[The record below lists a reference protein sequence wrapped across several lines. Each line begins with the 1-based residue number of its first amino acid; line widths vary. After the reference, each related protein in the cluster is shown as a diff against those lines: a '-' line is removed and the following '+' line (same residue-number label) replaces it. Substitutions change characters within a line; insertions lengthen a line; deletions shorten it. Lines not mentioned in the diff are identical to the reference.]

1 MATVKLSSH
10 AEKALERLSRSDR
23 RLFVRV
29 ESALIELTE
38 NPLSGKPLHG
48 PMAAL
53 RSLRVGPLR
62 ILYRFE
68 ADQILVFVLDIAQ
81 RGKVY
86 RDQER

>member
-1 MATVKLSSH
+1 
-10 AEKALERLSRSDR
+10 
-23 RLFVRV
+23 
-29 ESALIELTE
+29 
-38 NPLSGKPLHG
+38 
-48 PMAAL
+48 MAAL

-68 ADQILVFVLDIAQ
+68 ADQILVYVLDIAQ